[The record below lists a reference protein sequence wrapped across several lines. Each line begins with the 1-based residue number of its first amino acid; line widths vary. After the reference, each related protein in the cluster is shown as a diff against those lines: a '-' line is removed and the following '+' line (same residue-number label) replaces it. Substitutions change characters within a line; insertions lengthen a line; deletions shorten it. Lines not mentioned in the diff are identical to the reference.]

1 MADAFTPTRTRD
13 ALIAA
18 ARSLILGRSYGAVGV
33 AEICAHAGVKKG
45 SLYHFFPGKDALVL
59 EMLETLYRELE
70 REVLRPSLECDLP
83 LRDRLGRF
91 VDRLYQFEIRA
102 QGEVGEL
109 PGCPFGNLALEL
121 ANWNSA
127 VREAVAA
134 HLEALRG
141 HFQRAIETAVQSG
154 ELPQASDSA
163 RLSEQWLAQV
173 EGVLLLAKARQDA
186 DTVLHLLPALETL
199 LPARPADDEERGN
212 H

>member
-1 MADAFTPTRTRD
+1 M
-13 ALIAA
+13 
-18 ARSLILGRSYGAVGV
+18 
-33 AEICAHAGVKKG
+33 
-45 SLYHFFPGKDALVL
+45 
-59 EMLETLYRELE
+59 
-70 REVLRPSLECDLP
+70 
-83 LRDRLGRF
+83 
-91 VDRLYQFEIRA
+91 
-102 QGEVGEL
+102 
-109 PGCPFGNLALEL
+109 
-121 ANWNSA
+121 
-127 VREAVAA
+127 AA